1 MAKFRSGTAPIR
13 LETGRYEGLS
23 IKERLCQ
30 VCDMHV
36 VEDEKHVLLE
46 CPLYTPTRDILFQKM
61 NEHKGNFN
69 LMSISDKMICM
80 FTSNEC
86 IKVLAKSCYDILN
99 QRRAVFFN
107 V

>member
-1 MAKFRSGTAPIR
+1 MCADPS
-13 LETGRYEGLS
+13 
-23 IKERLCQ
+23 

-61 NEHKGNFN
+61 NEHNVSFN

-80 FTSNEC
+80 L
-86 IKVLAKSCYDILN
+86 IY
-99 QRRAVFFN
+99 QQ
-107 V
+107 

>member
-1 MAKFRSGTAPIR
+1 M

-23 IKERLCQ
+23 IEERLCQ

-36 VEDEKHVLLE
+36 VEDEKHVLLD

-61 NEHKGNFN
+61 NEHNVNFN
-69 LMSISDKMICM
+69 LMSISDKIICM

-86 IKVLAKSCYDILN
+86 VNVLAKSCYDILN
-99 QRRAVFFN
+99 RSLAVLFN